1 MNDRKVYVDVTVRLI
16 IRADEGVEI
25 NGVLETMDYNFT
37 SQSDGANIEYTE
49 IQDWV
54 ITDSK

>member
-1 MNDRKVYVDVTVRLI
+1 MSDRKVYVDVTVRLI
-16 IRADEGVEI
+16 IRADEGVDV
-25 NGVLETMDYNFT
+25 NGVLENMDYNFT
-37 SQSDGANIEYTE
+37 SQSDGANIEDTE